1 MLKLFGQLRERIDGR
16 SWPYRFPRLYDA
28 LVCNGIFA
36 WLGMS
41 GSAQTQLVATTLR
54 HEGRVL
60 EAPIGTG
67 ALTLDLY
74 AQRPALTVVGV
85 DLALPMV
92 QAARARLEQRGIV
105 NVQLVCA
112 DMMVL
117 PFANDAFSQIVSLN
131 GLHVVPRYESAID
144 EMLRVAEDGAAVV
157 GTAGVDIGNEP
168 RSGLQKL
175 LTKMGMIKPLDDQ
188 KLHELLSMTWSKLVG
203 QRTGAI
209 YTFRRPKLDPG
220 TGDVVPNR

>member
-1 MLKLFGQLRERIDGR
+1 MLKLLGYWKKQIDGR

-41 GSAQTQLVATTLR
+41 GTEQTQLVATTLR

-60 EAPIGTG
+60 DSPIGTG
-67 ALTLDLY
+67 ALTLELY
-74 AQRPALTVVGV
+74 AQRPALMIVGV
-85 DLALPMV
+85 DLALPML
-92 QAARARLEQRGIV
+92 QAARARLRQRGIV

-112 DMMVL
+112 DMTTL
-117 PFANDAFSQIVSLN
+117 PFVNDVFGQIVSLN

-175 LTKMGMIKPLDDQ
+175 LTRMGMIKPLDDQ
-188 KLHELLSMTWSKLVG
+188 KLHELLSMTWSRLVG

-209 YTFRRPKLDPG
+209 YTFRRPQLDPG
-220 TGDVVPNR
+220 TGDVLI